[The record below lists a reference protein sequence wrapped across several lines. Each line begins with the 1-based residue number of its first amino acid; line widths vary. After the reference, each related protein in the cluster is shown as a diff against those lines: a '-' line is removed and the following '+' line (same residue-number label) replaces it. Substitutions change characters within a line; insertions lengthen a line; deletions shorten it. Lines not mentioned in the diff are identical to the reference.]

1 MYTIVNVCS
10 GFVTLFLHVWVEV
23 RFELLCF
30 TSIIAKQLIAK
41 SMFSRIFRD
50 KISAVPINCKH
61 LIAKIMYFSNFW
73 TDVYPPRIA
82 PFWMIQYEFWSSW
95 PDLSFELKFVFFDFF
110 RSSSSKSSPSPSY
123 QRKSEAKLMV
133 NGYRLPLMFTIVYH
147 YPKMFTYK
155 LSARHVTGRLS

>member
-1 MYTIVNVCS
+1 MPVFQMNVAT
-10 GFVTLFLHVWVEV
+10 VTRTWSNSDCAPIRYPCLHY
-23 RFELLCF
+23 F

-110 RSSSSKSSPSPSY
+110 RSSSSKSSSSSSSSDLA
-123 QRKSEAKLMV
+123 KSHFELQAI
-133 NGYRLPLMFTIVYH
+133 NCQNQFSEGSWNFT
-147 YPKMFTYK
+147 PQLLK
-155 LSARHVTGRLS
+155 